1 MIHTFWIGNNLGGHQ
16 KEEKL
21 DLDLILWSLNLGG
34 GGQGRVGEFLEMT
47 NESVCIVLSA
57 VGVGVRGWRRRR
69 GGHLQV
75 RTRRRRG
82 KEEWWTFTSEDK
94 QPLQQRGQTP
104 FPIGALQ
111 WLLHQ

>member
-1 MIHTFWIGNNLGGHQ
+1 MNP
-16 KEEKL
+16 
-21 DLDLILWSLNLGG
+21 
-34 GGQGRVGEFLEMT
+34 
-47 NESVCIVLSA
+47 CALSCQQA
-57 VGVGVRGWRRRR
+57 WMRVGVGFKGGGEGTRRR

-82 KEEWWTFTSEDK
+82 KEKWWTFISEDK

>member
-1 MIHTFWIGNNLGGHQ
+1 MIHTFWIGSNLGGHQ

-57 VGVGVRGWRRRR
+57 GWDEMRVG
-69 GGHLQV
+69 GG
-75 RTRRRRG
+75 G
-82 KEEWWTFTSEDK
+82 GGEE
-94 QPLQQRGQTP
+94 
-104 FPIGALQ
+104 
-111 WLLHQ
+111 